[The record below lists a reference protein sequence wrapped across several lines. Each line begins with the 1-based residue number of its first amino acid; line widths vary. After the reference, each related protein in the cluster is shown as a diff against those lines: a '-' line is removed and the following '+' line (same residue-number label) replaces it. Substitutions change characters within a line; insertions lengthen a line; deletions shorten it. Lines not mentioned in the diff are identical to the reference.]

1 MLGPAVHSTA
11 ACGKVAPV
19 APFDENQVRVLLLDI
34 EGTTTPI
41 DFVTKTLFPYASRKL
56 ESFLRENGGN
66 PEIYS
71 LMEELRGQCERE
83 LREGLEPPAWRDD
96 SPEERLHSCVACGQ
110 WLIARDSKA
119 TPLKSLEGKI
129 WQRGYES
136 GELKGE
142 VYADVPGAFER
153 WKRQKRTICI
163 YSSGSALAQRLLF
176 QSTTFG
182 DLTPHISLY
191 FDTRVGAKA
200 EADSY
205 RRIACSFACRPEQF
219 LFITDAV
226 KEVEAARST
235 GMHVLRCEREA
246 HAVGRAGTGT
256 VIQDFSS
263 VFPA

>member
-1 MLGPAVHSTA
+1 MT
-11 ACGKVAPV
+11 
-19 APFDENQVRVLLLDI
+19 PFDEAQVRVLLLDI

-56 ESFLRENGGN
+56 EAFLRENSGN
-66 PEIYS
+66 PEVYS
-71 LMEELRGQCERE
+71 LMEELRGQCALEERN
-83 LREGLEPPAWRDD
+83 GIEPPEWRDSSD
-96 SPEERLHSCVACGQ
+96 EERLHSCVACGR

-129 WQRGYES
+129 WQRGYQS

-142 VYADVPGAFER
+142 VYADVPSAFER

-163 YSSGSALAQRLLF
+163 YSSGSALAQRMLF

-200 EADSY
+200 DADSY
-205 RRIACSFACRPEQF
+205 RRIVSSFACRPEQF

-235 GMHVLRCEREA
+235 GMRVLRCERGG
-246 HAVGRAGTGT
+246 HSVSPAVPVTA
-256 VIQDFSS
+256 IQDFNS
-263 VFPA
+263 VFPS

>member
-1 MLGPAVHSTA
+1 MP
-11 ACGKVAPV
+11 
-19 APFDENQVRVLLLDI
+19 PFDEAQVRVLLLDI

-41 DFVTKTLFPYASRKL
+41 DFVSKTLFPYASRQL
-56 ESFLRENGGN
+56 ESFLRENSGN
-66 PEIYS
+66 PEVYS
-71 LMEELRGQCERE
+71 LMEELHGECV
-83 LREGLEPPAWRDD
+83 LEQRNGVEVPEWRDG
-96 SPEERLHSCVACGQ
+96 SSEERLHSCIACGQ
-110 WLIARDSKA
+110 WLIARDSKV

-129 WQRGYES
+129 WRRGYES

-153 WKRQKRTICI
+153 WRRQKRTICI
-163 YSSGSALAQRLLF
+163 YSSGSALAQRMLF

-200 EADSY
+200 DADSY
-205 RRIACSFACRPEQF
+205 RRIVSSFACRPEQF

-226 KEVEAARST
+226 KEVEAARSA
-235 GMHVLRCEREA
+235 GMHVLRCERNA
-246 HAVGRAGTGT
+246 QPISPPVPGAV
-256 VIQDFSS
+256 IEDFNS